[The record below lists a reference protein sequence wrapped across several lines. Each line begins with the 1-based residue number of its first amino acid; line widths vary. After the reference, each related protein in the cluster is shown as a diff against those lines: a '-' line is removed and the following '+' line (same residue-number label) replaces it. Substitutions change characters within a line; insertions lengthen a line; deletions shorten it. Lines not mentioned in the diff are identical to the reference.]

1 MILSMQGSL
10 QKLYCNHVLTL
21 RNPAIMQYRIC
32 CMYKRSRR
40 IVVLVVGAFIVEML
54 SMLAIDFLYLLHITG
69 EIYFIAH
76 RKLDCLPTP
85 QFLQ

>member
-1 MILSMQGSL
+1 MIWSMQGSL

-32 CMYKRSRR
+32 CMYTRSRR
-40 IVVLVVGAFIVEML
+40 IVVLVVGAVIVEMF
-54 SMLAIDFLYLLHITG
+54 SMLAIDFLYLLYMTG
-69 EIYFIAH
+69 ENYFIGH

-85 QFLQ
+85 HFLQ